1 MRKNKIIG
9 YLIVA
14 LLHSF
19 SFIQAQQSH
28 DLAVLQI
35 QSKGKYNRIFNPQTK
50 LSRLLSNGIN
60 NKATI
65 EFWGMHNTGTSGN
78 TEAVKWQ
85 FSNLETGTKEFTL
98 SIEEDKVSLKVGNN
112 DPQIGNFL
120 LNERLFKNSW
130 HHYSITV
137 DKEFNELRV
146 YIDGI
151 EYFFNTQLNFDVQ
164 ELYFLSDK
172 KTDLFLAE
180 YRGWS
185 NVKSKKQIKD
195 QQYRTFYK
203 ETQNS
208 LLELKNNGLE
218 IVYTNTNYKNE
229 DFFGGNVLTSISWEN
244 LLYEYFPNDNLVKEA
259 EFSSSLKTNVIGR
272 IGSDIEHPVLNLN
285 KIIVRASDG
294 DGIDNTLL
302 SGTNGV
308 LIEWQHVRNVEGY
321 DIKRRNLRAGTTS
334 TVIQSL
340 KDTETRS
347 PSESLFFVDKGILP
361 NELYEYTV
369 EAKKN
374 GATTLSGKD
383 VGFVLPNGKVNG
395 IIETSSNVATK
406 YAKVEAIADG
416 NINPGGA
423 LKFVQ
428 GKKPLLIKNINAFRK
443 AKGGATLEFW
453 YKTPTVGVGENK
465 ILKIGNSELV
475 LNENKIIVKLNGAN
489 YLEGTR
495 SSDTNWHHYA
505 FTFSASGGTLYE
517 DGNPINNASTATLF
531 NLNLSN
537 VNTFYLSE
545 ITNVTYYI
553 DEVRLWNVPK
563 TSLEISK
570 YANHII
576 GGDVEGLFAYY
587 RFDFNDSNKAFN
599 YSPTRRGEY
608 IAETED
614 ELEHLAAEEQPKIT
628 YATYTNETG
637 NYEFN
642 TLNTGIQGVTNNDNK
657 FEYTVTPSKPRF
669 DFLPKNR
676 LIGVPRRLNGAEVNN
691 VNFNDVSSLPVTGV
705 ISYKVGED
713 LYPVI
718 RGTSIEVDGSVIQS
732 AEDAKVTTDNTGT
745 YAIKTAP
752 GKHIITPSARLSL
765 VNEERLNE
773 GSLSFDG
780 NTGYARSSNSI
791 TNEGESFVWSGFIRP
806 FLRTNTE
813 EGIPAIQTVL
823 QWGTLSLKLINN
835 TTLKVYTGTEE
846 KLSETLPTNSPG
858 QFSFFSINYDKVKGT
873 MSLYVNSK
881 RKNTSLSSLTIAGNL
896 IVGAEEKAGE
906 YINFSKSHVDLL
918 EYRTTA
924 LEEADIAKVREGK
937 HLTSEKSQLAL
948 SYSFDQKYGTKAINL
963 VTDNLENNY
972 LQFEGGCNFDN
983 TSHKQYVRDVEYTYK
998 ATNTSL
1004 NPNGNSYE
1012 VVLEEPLQNVNF
1024 ENTTRRSFIGNIVVP
1039 CNNSVGAWTGKI
1051 VRTDIEFPKFEKTI
1065 SPADFNNNAT
1075 VFTVNDLLPGQYRVE
1090 ITNTDTNRVLNSP
1103 IIDLRRNNV
1112 IYDFEF
1118 RNPIEL
1124 EIELFKFDMAGVRDV
1139 DNMRDYVGE
1148 QIGSTCDGGYT
1159 FNSHDG
1165 FKMDVSVFERYGANK
1180 CSVSGAE
1187 ITLGGDAILADSNL
1201 TGNSLSKGLL
1211 EFFTQVSS
1219 PNFLGDHTRSFLIS
1233 ASHNGRTASITKKAI
1248 ILGARQGNSDFTL
1261 IEPQVGF
1268 VLHDPPGDNSSATLA
1283 KGATYS
1289 YSFSVENGIGL
1300 EIDNSIGA
1308 KLKVKKQILTGV
1320 VAAPLGV
1327 GTVAGF
1333 VNPVLQ
1339 TSSDTKGLIGGK
1351 FDYVR
1356 HSGNSETVT
1365 LEKSISTPSDP
1376 TYVGEDADVFV
1387 GTSKVITFGT
1397 GQVLKLNGCSP
1408 VVESSSKV
1416 AKPSTVTPFAY
1427 TKQSLNDIVIPNLY
1441 QLAIAKYDKNNNIV
1455 TAPKDRDYLDLKGT
1469 LEKLLAS
1476 TPKDREDKD
1485 ILNYLHQVSR
1495 WNSIIKKNHDKRT
1508 KAYFD
1513 SAPNFSSTTK
1523 KLTNDNDVG
1532 QSGAGL
1538 NASALDQ
1545 RISFDA
1551 LTEIS
1556 YTLSRGKTKSTGNS
1570 FSGGPYVGVS
1580 FSTDFTVFGVGLTLE
1595 NQTKVHNFNSR
1606 TDTDENGNNRVDSF
1620 TLNDDDAGDHF
1631 DVLIKRDP
1639 EYDTPMFLT
1648 NAGRSSCPFESGTVP
1663 REGVELIVDK
1673 VVGYG
1678 TGDES
1683 VLFNLTLR
1691 NTQIAKDATRK
1702 TYIVGMAGASNPLGA
1717 VVNLNESP
1725 IFEPTTS
1732 SKFVFDL
1739 DSSSPTGVRNEIKAQ
1754 LRISRGTDAPSEI
1767 SYENIKIQ
1775 MYSECE
1781 QAGDRYRSYG
1791 VDEYNE
1797 VGVKPYAEILVTAHF
1812 TGACIEEVTSD
1823 APQNDWIVNGSDK
1836 KKLDFTFRIPEL
1848 KTMADE
1854 NDFSVDLEYTIK
1866 GNNTPKILKKLNLQ
1880 TLKANLN
1887 SKTDQV
1893 EYSADVSGLTDGEYN
1908 FRIVPVCR
1916 DGGSGNPNN
1925 RKNPTPFVEG
1935 KIARE
1940 APQLVL
1946 TTPDNGGIFTTGTIS
1961 AKFSAPINPAT
1972 VNLNSLAMR
1981 GILGGVPKPLTSVKL
1996 DNVSDII
2003 TVPHN
2008 DKFSLED
2015 KLTVEM
2021 WVNPAKFPSGMN
2033 IPIIQKGSNYH
2044 VSLMPDGKIITND
2057 GVKSTRGIQPFAWT
2071 HVSVVYDKTNGNA
2084 VIYFNGGEVGS
2095 GNISTISNQINT
2107 EALLISP
2114 LATSDSFVGSLDE
2127 IRIWQSARTPLQ
2139 IASNFKNQLLGNED
2153 TLEGYF
2159 VFNNNTLAKQGVDG
2173 EPDEAIQDF
2182 TGTAKGTTAVG
2193 IDFVINE
2200 EAAPLDK
2207 TKMVDD
2213 IQFTTT
2219 MSENNTI
2226 INFNMKISDLEF
2238 VEGARLTV
2246 FVKDKKLQ
2254 DPLGNKIDKTSWSFI
2269 INRSKLKWSHNNISI
2284 SQNQGEA
2291 TLIDYVDLV
2300 NAEGG
2305 VDVAYTFENLPVW
2318 FSVNSGANPD
2328 KDALNIIRAT
2338 ETNRDLE
2345 FEVKNYL
2352 NPGVHTAIIYIKT
2365 SNKNTGLKLGVES
2378 FRVEVTVKCP
2388 EPTVV
2393 SGFENNYPFSMN
2405 IKGNLVINS
2414 ENSVDIND
2422 VVKAYVGNQIRGYAK
2437 VGVTGLVDLT
2447 VFGNIGETSA
2457 LTFKIWDASECTEY
2471 EGILEN
2477 YSFNSN
2483 ETVGTNSIPVKFT
2496 VGKKVT
2502 RRIPVVT
2509 GYQELSFNLK
2519 DTQVSNKL
2527 SLTAIKGLPVNSQ
2540 IIDLLDNKV
2549 AVFGTNNIF
2558 TGGLTELDVTKAYLI
2573 NIAPTHEEVK
2583 YIEISGVPVGLDNN
2597 LSIDGGNTRNA
2608 IPFYPNDL
2616 QRTGYALRSF
2626 TSTNVSEGDRIE
2638 RRGLFAEYST
2648 SDGWRGSLTHLTP
2661 GLGYIFK
2668 SENAGAINYS
2678 GIIRNVAARSFVK
2691 SSEVINKQSN
2701 LSSKLEETPSYK
2713 DLDLSININKYA
2725 NFMYVNGIINS
2736 ENIDSSKAQTILA
2749 FINGELR
2756 GVSKAE
2762 FINEEYHYY
2771 IGIGSNN
2778 LEKVKFKLYDG
2789 ATIFDLDNVEEF
2801 IAHETLGDM
2810 KTPYEFSLKPKD
2822 DELNKNYSLSLS
2834 QNVPNPVIEH
2844 TQISYS
2850 IPKDG
2855 YVDLSLY
2862 NMLGQKVHTF
2872 VRGKVKGKTKHVVNW
2887 NGLVKANKLESG
2899 IYVYELRVEGK
2910 RKQRKLII
2918 N

>member
-1 MRKNKIIG
+1 MRKNRIIG
-9 YLIVA
+9 CLIIA

-19 SFIQAQQSH
+19 SLLYAQQSH

-35 QSKGKYNRIFNPQTK
+35 QSKGKYHRIFNPQTK
-50 LSRLLSNGIN
+50 LNSLLNSGIN

-65 EFWGMHNTGTSGN
+65 EFWGMHNTGTSGIN
-78 TEAVKWQ
+78 EVVKWQ
-85 FSNLETGTKEFTL
+85 FSNLETGAKEFTL
-98 SIEEDKVSLKVGNN
+98 RVEEDKISLRVGSIEQVG
-112 DPQIGNFL
+112 DFL
-120 LNERLFKNSW
+120 LTERLFKNTW
-130 HHYSITV
+130 HHYAITL
-137 DKEFNELRV
+137 DKEYNELRV
-146 YIDGI
+146 YIDGV
-151 EYFFNTQLNFDVQ
+151 EYFYSTKLTFDVQ
-164 ELYFLSDK
+164 ELYFLTNK

-185 NVKSKKQIKD
+185 TVKSKKQI
-195 QQYRTFYK
+195 QEEQYRTFYK

-208 LLELKNNGLE
+208 LEELKNNGLE
-218 IVYTNTNYKNE
+218 IVYTNTNYRNE
-229 DFFGGNVLTSISWEN
+229 DYLGGNVLTSISWEN

-259 EFSSSLKTNVIGR
+259 EFSSNLKTNEVGR
-272 IGSDIEHPVLNLN
+272 IGSDIQHPVLNLN

-302 SGTNGV
+302 SGANGV
-308 LIEWQHVRNVEGY
+308 LIEWQHVRNVESY
-321 DIKRRNLRAGTTS
+321 EIKRRNLRSGTTS
-334 TVIQSL
+334 TEIHSL

-383 VGFVLPNGKVNG
+383 VGFVLPNGKVSG
-395 IIETSSNVATK
+395 IIETSSRVATK
-406 YAKVEAIADG
+406 YAKVEAIAEG
-416 NINPGGA
+416 NVNPGGA
-423 LKFVQ
+423 LKFIPE
-428 GKKPLLIKNINAFRK
+428 KKPLLIKNINAFRK

-453 YKTPTVGVGENK
+453 YKTPSVSQGENK
-465 ILKIGNSELV
+465 IFKIGNSELV
-475 LNENKIIVKLNGAN
+475 LQEDKIVVRLNGST
-489 YLEGTR
+489 YLEGART
-495 SSDTNWHHYA
+495 SDTNWHHYA
-505 FTFSASGGTLYE
+505 FAFNTTGGVLYE
-517 DGNPINNASTATLF
+517 DGEPINNASTSTPF
-531 NLNLSN
+531 NLDLSN

-545 ITNVTYYI
+545 TTNVTYYI
-553 DEVRLWNVPK
+553 DEVRLWNTPR
-563 TSLEISK
+563 TSLELK
-570 YANHII
+570 NYANHII
-576 GGDVEGLFAYY
+576 GGDVSDLFAYY
-587 RFDFNDSNKAFN
+587 RFDFNSSRKVFN
-599 YSPTRRGEY
+599 FSSTRRGEY
-608 IAETED
+608 IAETEED
-614 ELEHLAAEEQPKIT
+614 LERLPAEEQPQIT
-628 YATYTNETG
+628 YATFTNETG

-657 FEYTVTPSKPRF
+657 FEYTIKPSKPRF

-676 LIGVPRRLNGAEVNN
+676 VVGVPRRLNGAEVND

-705 ISYKVGED
+705 ISYKVGEE

-718 RGTSIEVDGSVIQS
+718 KGTSLKVDGSVIQS
-732 AEDAKVTTDNTGT
+732 NEDDKVTTDNTGT

-752 GKHIITPSARLSL
+752 GRHIITPNPVPSL
-765 VNEERLNE
+765 TNEELLNE
-773 GSLSFDG
+773 GSLQFDG
-780 NTGYARSSNSI
+780 VTGYARSLKSI
-791 TNEGESFVWSGFIRP
+791 ANNGESFVWSGFIKP
-806 FLRTNTE
+806 YLKTNVDE
-813 EGIPAIQTVL
+813 QVIAIQTIL
-823 QWGTLSLKLINN
+823 DWGDVSLKLINN
-835 TTLKVYTGTEE
+835 STLKVYVGNQE
-846 KLSETLPTNSPG
+846 KLSEVLPSNSVG
-858 QFSFFSINYDKVKGT
+858 QFSFFAVNYNKEKGT

-881 RKNTSLSSLTIAGNL
+881 RKNTSLSNLITAGNL
-896 IVGAEEKAGE
+896 FVGAEETVDG
-906 YINFSKSHVDLL
+906 YVNFSKSQVDLL
-918 EYRTTA
+918 EYRTAA
-924 LEEADIAKVREGK
+924 LEEEAILKILEGK
-937 HLTSEKSQLAL
+937 YLSPEESQLQL
-948 SYSFDQKYGTKAINL
+948 SYSFDQKYGTKAINSI
-963 VTDNLENNY
+963 VSTVENNY
-972 LQFEGGCNFDN
+972 LQFEGGCSFDN
-983 TSHKQYVRDVEYTYK
+983 TSHKQYVREIQYTYK
-998 ATNTSL
+998 ATNTGL
-1004 NPNGNSYE
+1004 NPEGNSYE

-1039 CNNSVGAWTGKI
+1039 CNNSVGAWTGRI

-1065 SPADFNNNAT
+1065 NAANFNNDAT
-1075 VFTVNDLLPGQYRVE
+1075 VFTINDLLPGQYRVE
-1090 ITNTDTNRVLNSP
+1090 ITNTDTNRLLNSP
-1103 IIDLRRNNV
+1103 IIDLRRKNV
-1112 IYDFEF
+1112 VYDFEF
-1118 RNPIEL
+1118 RNDIEL
-1124 EIELFKFDMAGVRDV
+1124 EIELYKFDMAGVRDV

-1148 QIGSTCDGGYT
+1148 QINSTCDGSYT

-1165 FKMDVSVFERYGANK
+1165 FKMDVKVFERYGANM
-1180 CSVSGAE
+1180 CPVEGAE
-1187 ITLGGDAILADSNL
+1187 ITLGGDAILSDSNL
-1201 TGNSLSKGLL
+1201 SGNSLSQGVL

-1219 PNFLGDHTRSFLIS
+1219 PNFLGNHTRSFLIS
-1233 ASHNGRTASITKKAI
+1233 AEHNGRTASITKKAI

-1261 IEPQVGF
+1261 IDPQVGF
-1268 VLHDPPGDNSSATLA
+1268 VLHDPPGDNSSSTLA

-1289 YSFSVENGIGL
+1289 YSFSAENGIGL
-1300 EIDNSIGA
+1300 EVDNSIGA

-1365 LEKSISTPSDP
+1365 LEQSVSTPSDP
-1376 TYVGEDADVFV
+1376 TYVGEDADVFI

-1408 VVESSSKV
+1408 VVQNSDKV
-1416 AKPSTVTPFAY
+1416 AKPSTVTPFIY

-1441 QLAIAKYDKNNNIV
+1441 QLAIAKYDKNNNIE
-1455 TAPKDRDYLDLKGT
+1455 TAPDDRDYLDLEGT

-1476 TPKDREDKD
+1476 TPNDREDKD
-1485 ILNYLHQVSR
+1485 IKNYLHQISR
-1495 WNSIIKKNHDKRT
+1495 WKAIIKKNHDKRT

-1513 SAPNFSSTTK
+1513 NAPDFSSTTK

-1538 NASALDQ
+1538 NASVLDK
-1545 RISFDA
+1545 RITFDA

-1580 FSTDFTVFGVGLTLE
+1580 FSTDFTVFGVGLTLNNE
-1595 NQTKVHNFNSR
+1595 TKVHNFNSR

-1620 TLNDDDAGDHF
+1620 TLSDDDAGDHF

-1683 VLFNLTLR
+1683 ILYNLTLR

-1702 TYIVGMAGASNPLGA
+1702 TYIVGMSGASNPLGA

-1739 DSSSPTGVRNEIKAQ
+1739 DSSSPTGVRKEIKAQ

-1781 QAGDRYRSYG
+1781 QTGDRYRSYG

-1797 VGVKPYAEILVTAHF
+1797 VGIKPYAEILVTAHF
-1812 TGACIEEVTSD
+1812 TGACIEEITSD
-1823 APQNDWIVNGSDK
+1823 APQNDWVVNGSDK
-1836 KKLDFTFRIPEL
+1836 KKLDFNFRIPEL
-1848 KTMADE
+1848 KDMSDD
-1854 NDFSVDLEYTIK
+1854 NDFSVDLEYTIE
-1866 GNNTPKILKKLNLQ
+1866 GNNSPKILRKLDLQ
-1880 TLKANLN
+1880 TLKQHLN

-1893 EYSADVSGLTDGEYN
+1893 EYSADVSGLTDGVYN
-1908 FRIVPVCR
+1908 FRIVPVCG
-1916 DGGSGNPNN
+1916 DGGSDNPNN
-1925 RKNPTPFVEG
+1925 RKNPTPFVSG
-1935 KIARE
+1935 KIARQ

-1996 DNVSDII
+1996 DNVSDVI

-2015 KLTVEM
+2015 KLTIEM
-2021 WVNPAKFPSGMN
+2021 WVNPSKYPSGSN
-2033 IPIIQKGSNYH
+2033 VPIVQKGSNYH

-2057 GVKSTRGIQPFAWT
+2057 GVKSIRGLQPFTWT
-2071 HVSVVYDKTNGNA
+2071 HVAVVLDKTNGNA
-2084 VIYFNGGEVGS
+2084 LIYFNGGEVGS
-2095 GNISTISNQINT
+2095 GNISTISNEVNT
-2107 EALLISP
+2107 EDFIISSIG
-2114 LATSDSFVGSLDE
+2114 ATDSFVGSIDE
-2127 IRIWQSARTPLQ
+2127 MRLWQSARSPLE
-2139 IASNFKNQLLGNED
+2139 IASNFKNQLLGNEND
-2153 TLEGYF
+2153 LEAYF
-2159 VFNNNTLAKQGVDG
+2159 VFNNNTLAKQGING
-2173 EPDEAIQDF
+2173 NPDEAIQDF
-2182 TGTAKGTTAVG
+2182 TGNAQGTTASG
-2193 IDFVINE
+2193 IDFITNE
-2200 EAAPLDK
+2200 EAAPLDETK
-2207 TKMVDD
+2207 TVED

-2246 FVKDKKLQ
+2246 FVKDKKLE

-2269 INRSKLKWSHNNISI
+2269 VNRSKLKWSHNNISI
-2284 SQNQGEA
+2284 TQNQGEA
-2291 TLIDYVDLV
+2291 TLIDYIDLI
-2300 NAEGG
+2300 NEEGG

-2318 FSVNSGANPD
+2318 FSVNKGANPD

-2352 NPGVHTAIIYIKT
+2352 NPGVHTATIYIKT
-2365 SNKNTGLKLGVES
+2365 SNKETGLKLGVES
-2378 FRVEVTVKCP
+2378 FRVEVTVQCP
-2388 EPTVV
+2388 EPPVET
-2393 SGFENNYPFSMN
+2393 GFENKYPFSMN

-2414 ENSVDIND
+2414 QNSADIND
-2422 VVKAYVGNQIRGYAK
+2422 IVKAYVGNEIRGYAK
-2437 VGVTGLVDLT
+2437 VGANGLVDLT
-2447 VFGNIGETSA
+2447 VFGNIGETTA
-2457 LTFKIWDASECTEY
+2457 LNFKIWDASECTEY
-2471 EGILEN
+2471 EGIIEN

-2483 ETVGTNSIPVKFT
+2483 ATVGSNAAPVKFT
-2496 VGKKVT
+2496 VGEKVR

-2519 DTQVSNKL
+2519 DSEASNKL

-2540 IIDLLDNKV
+2540 ILDLSDNRI
-2549 AVFGTNNIF
+2549 AVLGTNNVF
-2558 TGGLTELDVTKAYLI
+2558 TGGLTELDITKAYLV
-2573 NIAPTHEEVK
+2573 NVAASHEDVK
-2583 YIEISGVPVGLDNN
+2583 YIEVTGVPVSLDKDLVINGNN
-2597 LSIDGGNTRNA
+2597 VRNA
-2608 IPFYPNDL
+2608 LPFYPNDL

-2626 TSTNVSEGDRIE
+2626 TSTKVSEGDRIE

-2648 SDGWRGSLTHLTP
+2648 ANGWRGSLTHLTP

-2668 SENAGAINYS
+2668 SQNSGAINYS
-2678 GIIRNVAARSFVK
+2678 GIVKNAEARSFVSRN
-2691 SSEVINKQSN
+2691 SSKNEAIAT
-2701 LSSKLEETPSYK
+2701 SKLEETPLYE
-2713 DLDLSININKYA
+2713 DLDLTIDVNKYA
-2725 NFMYVNGIINS
+2725 NFMYINGVIDD
-2736 ENIDSSKAQTILA
+2736 ENVVSDEAQTILA
-2749 FINGELR
+2749 FVNNELR

-2762 FINEEYHYY
+2762 FINGAYHYY
-2771 IGIGSNN
+2771 IGVGSNTPVEN
-2778 LEKVKFKLYDG
+2778 ITFKLYNGIDITELG
-2789 ATIFDLDNVEEF
+2789 NVEKFESNQVF
-2801 IAHETLGDM
+2801 GDM
-2810 KTPYEFSLKPKD
+2810 NTPYIFRLKAKEIESSTD
-2822 DELNKNYSLSLS
+2822 YGLSLS
-2834 QNVPNPVIEH
+2834 QNRPNPVDEY
-2844 TQISYS
+2844 TKISFS
-2850 IPKDG
+2850 ISNDAH
-2855 YVDLSLY
+2855 VNLSLY
-2862 NMLGQKVHTF
+2862 NLLGQKLHTF
-2872 VRGKVKGKTKHVVNW
+2872 VSRK
-2887 NGLVKANKLESG
+2887 VKANTKHELQWNGEIRGTKLQTG
-2899 IYVYELRVEGK
+2899 VYMYELRVNGK
-2910 RKQRKLII
+2910 RLKRKLII
-2918 N
+2918 K